1 MGAAIICALVI
12 IPAALIIELLDIRA
26 EQRRRNE
33 K

>member
-1 MGAAIICALVI
+1 MGTAIVCALII
-12 IPAALIIELLDIRA
+12 IPAALIIEFLDIRA